1 MGLFSSIV
9 KNLNPVKLVSNLV
22 GGTLGKV
29 LSVATNIV
37 TGIAQGKSFK
47 EIMKQ
52 ALKDIMVLAISAAIT
67 YFTGGTASVF
77 INAVLDQAKGMLGQV
92 AAKVATN
99 AVLDKAVSGWLA
111 GQINKFGEKLTT
123 DLVRKQLTSVV
134 LDVTGLKDDQQRLE
148 SHHLALLQKST
159 QMQDFLG
166 PVFEALTPASAQS
179 ATLASLGGTLSRP
192 VDAFDR

>member
-1 MGLFSSIV
+1 MGLLSSLA

-37 TGIAQGKSFK
+37 SGIAQGKSFG

-52 ALKDIMVLAISAAIT
+52 ALKDIAVLAISAAIT

-92 AAKVATN
+92 AAKIATE
-99 AVLDKAVSGWLA
+99 AVLGKAVSGFLA
-111 GQINKFGEKLTT
+111 NQITKFGE
-123 DLVRKQLTSVV
+123 QLTGDLARKMLTDVV
-134 LDVTGLKDDQQRLE
+134 LKATGLKDDQQQLE
-148 SHHLALLQKST
+148 ANHLELLKKS
-159 QMQDFLG
+159 QDMQSVLG
-166 PVFEALTPASAQS
+166 AVFEAVTPASAQA
-179 ATLASLGGTLSRP
+179 ATLASINNAVGRP

>member
-1 MGLFSSIV
+1 MGLLSSIA

-37 TGIAQGKSFK
+37 TGIAQGKSFG

-52 ALKDIMVLAISAAIT
+52 ALKDIAVLAISAAIT

-77 INAVLDQAKGMLGQV
+77 INAVLEQAKGLIGQV

-99 AVLDKAVSGWLA
+99 ALLDKAVSGFLA
-111 GQINKFGEKLTT
+111 NQITKFGE
-123 DLVRKQLTSVV
+123 QLTGDLARKMLTDVV
-134 LDVTGLKDDQQRLE
+134 LKATGLKDDQQQLE
-148 SHHLALLQKST
+148 AMHLDMLKKSVD
-159 QMQDFLG
+159 MQNVLG
-166 PVFEALTPASAQS
+166 SIFEAVTPASTQA
-179 ATLASLGGTLSRP
+179 ATLASISNSVGRP

>member
-1 MGLFSSIV
+1 MSLFSSIV

-29 LSVATNIV
+29 LAVATNIV

-52 ALKDIMVLAISAAIT
+52 ALKDVMVLAISAAIT
-67 YFTGGTASVF
+67 YFTGGTAGVF
-77 INAVLDQAKGMLGQV
+77 VNAVLDQAKGLLGQV

-99 AVLDKAVSGWLA
+99 TILDKAVSGWLS
-111 GQINKFGEKLTT
+111 GQITKFGEKLTT

-134 LDVTGLKDDQQRLE
+134 LDVTGLKDDAQQLE
-148 SHHLALLQKST
+148 ANHLALLQKSV
-159 QMQDFLG
+159 QMNDFLG
-166 PVFEALTPASAQS
+166 TVFEQVTSPSTQG

-192 VDAFDR
+192 VDSFSK

>member
-1 MGLFSSIV
+1 MGLLSSIA

-29 LSVATNIV
+29 LSVVTNIV
-37 TGIAQGKSFK
+37 TGIAQGKSFG

-52 ALKDIMVLAISAAIT
+52 ALKDIAVLAISAAIT

-77 INAVLDQAKGMLGQV
+77 INAVLDQAKGLLGQV

-99 AVLDKAVSGWLA
+99 AILDKAVSGWLA
-111 GQINKFGEKLTT
+111 GQITKFGEKLTT
-123 DLVRKQLTSVV
+123 DVVRTALTDLVLKT
-134 LDVTGLKDDQQRLE
+134 TGLKDDQQQLE
-148 SHHLALLQKST
+148 ASHLDMLRKST
-159 QMQDFLG
+159 EMSDFLG
-166 PVFEALTPASAQS
+166 NMFEATMPAAAKA
-179 ATLASLGGTLSRP
+179 ATIASLGGTLARP

>member
-1 MGLFSSIV
+1 MGFLSSLV
-9 KNLNPVKLVSNLV
+9 KNLNPVKLVSNIV

-67 YFTGGTASVF
+67 YFTGGTASLFV
-77 INAVLDQAKGMLGQV
+77 NAVLDQVKGMIGQV

-111 GQINKFGEKLTT
+111 GQITKFGEKLTT

-148 SHHLALLQKST
+148 GNHLALLQKSV

-166 PVFEALTPASAQS
+166 VVFEQVMPASAQA
-179 ATLASLGGTLSRP
+179 ATLTSLGGSLARP
-192 VDAFDR
+192 VDSFEK

>member
-29 LSVATNIV
+29 LAVATNIV
-37 TGIAQGKSFK
+37 TGIAQGKPFK

-52 ALKDIMVLAISAAIT
+52 ALKDVMVLAISAAIT

-77 INAVLDQAKGMLGQV
+77 VNAVLDQAKGLLGQV

-99 AVLDKAVSGWLA
+99 TILDKAVSGWLG
-111 GQINKFGEKLTT
+111 GQITKFGEKLTT

-134 LDVTGLKDDQQRLE
+134 LDVTGLKDDAQQLE
-148 SHHLALLQKST
+148 SNHLALLQKST
-159 QMQDFLG
+159 QMSDFLG
-166 PVFEALTPASAQS
+166 TLFEQVTPASTQS

-192 VDAFDR
+192 VDSFGR

>member
-1 MGLFSSIV
+1 MGLFNSIL
-9 KNLNPVKLVSNLV
+9 KNLNPVKLISNVV

-77 INAVLDQAKGMLGQV
+77 INAVLDQAKGLLGQV

-111 GQINKFGEKLTT
+111 GQITRFGETLTT
-123 DLVRKQLTSVV
+123 DLVRKQLTSLV

-148 SHHLALLQKST
+148 SNHLALLQKST
-159 QMQDFLG
+159 QMQEFLG
-166 PVFEALTPASAQS
+166 TVFEAVTPASAQS
-179 ATLASLGGTLSRP
+179 ATLASLQATLGRP
-192 VDAFDR
+192 VDAFEK